1 MARGRLLVLRGQ
13 SATLNVAWRKALHRP
28 QPSATV
34 VSSLRRTDQSRFVK
48 FVKKMGWKKEWEE
61 KFQEHYSRVNVHTQL
76 P

>member
-28 QPSATV
+28 QPERDGGFIGS
-34 VSSLRRTDQSRFVK
+34 TDGRVEVRQIPQED
-48 FVKKMGWKKEWEE
+48 GAE